1 MSVRGLFGGVLAL
14 TLLQAVLSSDQSAK
28 RTAGVWSAVSSG
40 FARFMSPT
48 VAAIPDLRDRK
59 WDTVAPGQ
67 PGDKTGRVPYNPSSA
82 SPGTSATM
90 PATWTTKPA
99 APRAV

>member
-14 TLLQAVLSSDQSAK
+14 TFLEVVLSSTRSAE

-40 FARFMSPT
+40 FAHFLSPT

-59 WDTVAPGQ
+59 KWDTVAPGEIGKE
-67 PGDKTGRVPYNPSSA
+67 PLVPLPSS
-82 SPGTSATM
+82 STGTTSATM
-90 PATWTTKPA
+90 PASWTTRPA
-99 APRAV
+99 APRSV